1 MRIFATFFLVLFGV
15 AVAAA
20 QPRPVRFMLHG
31 NMSHEL
37 PTEEYLKFV
46 EEAKPDILVMGVFD
60 QRLYSLASPP
70 VANAPGSQ
78 KKKTPLDPVEHL
90 AKWKAVAERLHKNNI
105 RLIGQMELFVVSDQ
119 PKELADGKGWFGFH
133 DRSWNDKLLG
143 KRPAKSVRDLLAH
156 SHDDEHLKDDK
167 TALCGC
173 RVNTKA
179 ILGCVNNP
187 LWLETQKRMVT
198 AAIAHGVDGF
208 LTNRNFFDHCDC
220 PHCQEAFRRWLGD
233 RFRADELK
241 ARFGIANLAT
251 HRLTC
256 IMGTYRIHDVT
267 PDALYLEKLRSTK
280 DRVREFFDEVYVKH
294 GRTVKKDLFVGQ
306 WNHMAYFDE
315 LHLDK
320 GHLPQSTRTGLAH
333 ALADERWGV
342 PANLWGRG
350 EDLMWYCNW
359 GTTQNTILAKEF
371 AGDTVLYGLYLRA
384 MARGKAYVINKYDF
398 YRPRV
403 MMAEA
408 AALGYATNAIATPW
422 QHAEDREVVLRYFQ
436 FLRKHGDLYDG
447 VQRVAEV
454 GVIFPRRAI
463 HAGDASPL
471 EYTEACGRALVRS
484 HQLFDMIPD
493 DLLTQTPID
502 GFRTLVVAAPEYL
515 TKDELAVLG
524 RFTDNG
530 GKLIWTPVTEAD
542 RQRVGAASVAAERD
556 RTRDLKMP
564 AGTLR
569 LDNIRTERD
578 SLIKQ
583 LGSNSPAIAPWTVQ
597 LHAYRQTDKKRTIVH
612 LVNYN
617 HKENAPGKSVSARE
631 APIEAAPVEVRLNL
645 SADTKVRRVRFLSP
659 DRDEEMQVPFRVDA
673 GAVRFTTPA
682 FLVYGVCVVE

>member
-1 MRIFATFFLVLFGV
+1 MQTFYSLVLLAIV
-15 AVAAA
+15 STTASA

-46 EEAKPDILVMGVFD
+46 EEAKPDILIMGVFD
-60 QRLYSLASPP
+60 QRLYSLTSP
-70 VANAPGSQ
+70 NAKT
-78 KKKTPLDPVEHL
+78 KKPPLDPVEHL
-90 AKWKAVAERLHKNNI
+90 AKWKAVADRLHKNGI

-119 PKELADGKGWFGFH
+119 PKELDDATGWFGFH
-133 DRSWNDKLLG
+133 DRSWNAKLLG
-143 KRPAKSVRDLLAH
+143 KRPAKSVRDLLAR
-156 SHDDEHLKDDK
+156 SHDTDHLKDDK

-179 ILGCVNNP
+179 ILGCLNNP
-187 LWLETQKRMVT
+187 LWLETQKRMVS
-198 AAIAHGVDGF
+198 AAITHGVDGF
-208 LTNRNFFDHCDC
+208 LTNRTYFDHCDC
-220 PHCQEAFRRWLGD
+220 PHCQEAFRRWLGG
-233 RFRADELK
+233 RFPADELK

-256 IMGTYRIHDVT
+256 IMGTYRIHEVT
-267 PDALYLEKLRSTK
+267 PDALYLEKLRFTK
-280 DRVREFFDEVYVKH
+280 DRVRAFFDEVYIKH
-294 GRTVKKDLFVGQ
+294 GRAAKKDLFVGQ

-320 GHLPQSTRTGLAH
+320 GHLPPSTRTNLAH
-333 ALADERWGV
+333 TLADERWGV
-342 PANLWGRG
+342 PTDLWGRG
-350 EDLMWYCNW
+350 EDLLWYCNW
-359 GTTQNTILAKEF
+359 GTTQNTILAKEY

-422 QHAEDREVVLRYFQ
+422 QHAEDREVVLRYFR
-436 FLRKHGDLYDG
+436 FLRKHGELYDG
-447 VQRVAEV
+447 AQRVAEV
-454 GVIFPRRAI
+454 GVVFPRRAI

-484 HQLFDMIPD
+484 HRLFDMIPD
-493 DLLTQTPID
+493 DLLTQTPLD

-515 TKDELAVLG
+515 TKVELAVLSK
-524 RFTDNG
+524 FSDNG
-530 GKLIWTPVTEAD
+530 GKLIWSAVSDAD
-542 RQRVGAASVAAERD
+542 RQRVGASSVAAERD
-556 RTRDLKMP
+556 RARDLKMP

-578 SLIKQ
+578 VLIKQ
-583 LGSNSPAIAPWTVQ
+583 LSAIGLANAAAAPWTVQ
-597 LHAYRQTDKKRTIVH
+597 MHAYRQADKNRTIVH

-631 APIEAAPVEVRLNL
+631 APIEAAPVEVRLNVP
-645 SADTKVRRVRFLSP
+645 ADTKVNRVRFVSP
-659 DRDEEMQVPFRVDA
+659 DRDDEVKLAFRVEA
-673 GAVRFTTPA
+673 GTVRFTTPA